1 MLTLEETRKAARIKV
16 VEEHVQ
22 SENLHDV
29 DVEAVMRTF
38 GDTAQYDDEP
48 WSEHHAGR
56 GGSADTMKTCYAL
69 LLT

>member
-1 MLTLEETRKAARIKV
+1 MITLDETHKAARIKV

-29 DVEAVMRTF
+29 EAMMRTF
-38 GDTAQYDDEP
+38 GDTAQYYDEP